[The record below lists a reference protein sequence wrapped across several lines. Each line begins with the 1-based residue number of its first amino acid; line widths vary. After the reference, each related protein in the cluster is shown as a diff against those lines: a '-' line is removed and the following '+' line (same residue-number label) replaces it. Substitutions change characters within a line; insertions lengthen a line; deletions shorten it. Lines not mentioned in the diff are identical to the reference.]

1 MTSTISHDE
10 LLYDPFDAG
19 FQMDPYAGYR
29 QLRDLD
35 PVHFHPGDGTEDRPD
50 FWALSRFTDI
60 DEAVRNPEVFS
71 SAHGLTMYADEIKA
85 LGLAPTIVMMD
96 PPEHTH
102 KRRLIAK
109 AFSPRRVAATEETLR
124 DFVRAKLQKL
134 SARAADGETVDLHRD
149 YSTTIPTFVVSR
161 LLGVPAEEQHRFD
174 PWVSALTTIQDEGFT
189 FSKLGSGAVAAVAEM
204 FEYFGALIADRR
216 AAIEAGGEPGD
227 DLISALI
234 TSEIDDE
241 RLTDWDILGFCFVI
255 VAGGNDTTGNLI
267 SHTAMLLD
275 AHHDQREQIVAQP
288 ELIPNALTECLRL
301 ESSVQSL
308 ARYTLSD
315 VTIHDTTIPAGSKVM
330 MIYASGN
337 RDEREFGDNAAEL
350 DIHREIGRHLA
361 FTQGPHFCIGSHF
374 AKLQAKV
381 AVEEMYAANPHLG
394 VDLAGAVRI
403 RSPFTRGFTS
413 LPATGLV
420 APQNR

>member
-1 MTSTISHDE
+1 MAFLASSPE

-19 FQMDPYAGYR
+19 FQCDPYEGYR

-35 PVHFHPGDGTEDRPD
+35 PVHFHAGSGTADRPD
-50 FWALSRFTDI
+50 FWVLSRFADI
-60 DEAVRNPEVFS
+60 DAAVRNPEVFS
-71 SAHGLTMYADEIKA
+71 SAHGLTMHADEIKT

-109 AFSPRRVAATEETLR
+109 AFSPRRVADTEGTLR
-124 DFVRAKLQKL
+124 EFVRTRLGELGAH
-134 SARAADGETVDLHRD
+134 AADGEVVDLHRD
-149 YSTTIPTFVVSR
+149 YSSTIPTFVVSR
-161 LLGVPAEEQHRFD
+161 LLGVPQEDQHRFD

-189 FSKLGSGAVAAVAEM
+189 FSKLGGGAIAAVAEM

-216 AAIEAGGEPGD
+216 AGIEAGGEPGE

-234 TSEIDDE
+234 VAEIDGE

-275 AHHDQREQIVAQP
+275 QNPAQRAEILGAP
-288 ELIPNALTECLRL
+288 ELIPDALTECLRL

-308 ARYTLSD
+308 ARYTLAD

-330 MIYASGN
+330 MIYGSGN
-337 RDEREFGDNAAEL
+337 RDEREFGETADQL
-350 DIHREIGRHLA
+350 DIHRQVTRHLA

-381 AVEEMYAANPHLG
+381 AVEEMYAAFPELG
-394 VDLAGAVRI
+394 VDLDAAVRI
-403 RSPFTRGFTS
+403 RSPFTRGFIS
-413 LPATGLV
+413 LPATGISSS
-420 APQNR
+420 